1 MGKAEIEPR
10 NLAEEE
16 EQLRRR
22 IRHGEDTED
31 ECFGGVEPQP
41 ASAVCLILHLL
52 VVVKVKMNAAGPAR
66 RTSAASQLTCPTID
80 LNLRP
85 TSLFSFYSL
94 LRNTLPYLLP

>member
-52 VVVKVKMNAAGPAR
+52 VVVKVKMMDMTDRMESMAATGPWR
-66 RTSAASQLTCPTID
+66 
-80 LNLRP
+80 
-85 TSLFSFYSL
+85 
-94 LRNTLPYLLP
+94 